1 MVIENEDGY
10 KVVDYNRWC
19 KTCKYEKKKEEEV
32 PCDECLE
39 TPLNFETTQPVKWE
53 KK

>member
-10 KVVDYNRWC
+10 KEVYFHNFC
-19 KTCKYEKKKEEEV
+19 HTCKHRDKKEEEY
-32 PCDECLE
+32 PCDECLDAP
-39 TPLNFETTQPVKWE
+39 TNFETHQPVKWE